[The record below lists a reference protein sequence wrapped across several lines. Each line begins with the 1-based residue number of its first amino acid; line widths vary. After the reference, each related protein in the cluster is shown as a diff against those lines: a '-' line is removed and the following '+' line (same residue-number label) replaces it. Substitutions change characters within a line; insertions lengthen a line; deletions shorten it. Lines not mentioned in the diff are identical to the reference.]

1 MASHWGVNTAH
12 MLLTTQSR
20 QVTFHGGLYQ
30 KRHNEKATYTLYT
43 SSLLS
48 RPAHIPWRTAA
59 AGQDHSPP
67 LWRGCRCCT
76 ASSPTDLRTSAETT
90 ETQMIPTNGARQVA
104 SSHTTSAGSLS
115 NTVYT
120 QQSTF
125 GGSPTAVQNYHQSH
139 RPTTQ
144 ITVFT
149 SEHAHVSPPPPTHCP
164 MVHVYRH
171 PSSGVTTWRRRACSE
186 SARWS

>member
-20 QVTFHGGLYQ
+20 QVTFHGRLYQ
-30 KRHNEKATYTLYT
+30 KGHNEKATYSLYAP
-43 SSLLS
+43 SLVS

-76 ASSPTDLRTSAETT
+76 ASFPTDLRTSAETT